1 MRKLMTI
8 LAVAALSA
16 STAFA
21 GTRDEPPKDE
31 HVLAQESGGMLCTNS
46 MAEAGLC
53 AAGLLCLGNLCS
65 GGSSN
70 SSVTTPATGTPAS
83 GT

>member
-1 MRKLMTI
+1 MRKMMTI

-21 GTRDEPPKDE
+21 GTLDETPKDE
-31 HVLAQESGGMLCTNS
+31 TVLAQESGGMLCTNS
-46 MAEAGLC
+46 MVEAGVC

-65 GGSSN
+65 GGSSS
-70 SSVTTPATGTPAS
+70 SSVTTPATSTPAS